1 MLIKDALGV
10 GKKAVERERAQETG
24 RQGQKPAQAPEAGA
38 GQGGADRVEI
48 SGRSK
53 EMAKAHE
60 AVSSA
65 PEVRGGKVEAIKERI
80 AKGEYEVDADKV
92 AEKMIV
98 DFLNDIV

>member
-1 MLIKDALGV
+1 M
-10 GKKAVERERAQETG
+10 R
-24 RQGQKPAQAPEAGA
+24 PW
-38 GQGGADRVEI
+38 
-48 SGRSK
+48 
-53 EMAKAHE
+53 
-60 AVSSA
+60 